1 MVSEGSVET
10 LNVGSALRDF
20 SWVPKEQHEASSH
33 FDDSTVEGVIL
44 VFPDLLLFTGRTRNR
59 VQRPCWSGWA
69 TWI

>member
-10 LNVGSALRDF
+10 LNVGSTPRDF
-20 SWVPKEQHEASSH
+20 SWVPQEQHEASSH
-33 FDDSTVEGVIL
+33 FDGPTLEGV
-44 VFPDLLLFTGRTRNR
+44 VFIYPDLLFIGRTRNW

>member
-20 SWVPKEQHEASSH
+20 SWVPREQHEASSD
-33 FDDSTVEGVIL
+33 FEGPTVEGM
-44 VFPDLLLFTGRTRNR
+44 FLLFHDHFLFAGRTRNWI
-59 VQRPCWSGWA
+59 QRSCWSGWA